1 MESIHINL
9 CHSKFTTVL
18 LYNKLA
24 METVDMVLIQE
35 SWIYKESKGGLNS
48 TGGTLIFHPMVHG
61 VAVKFPEW
69 C

>member
-1 MESIHINL
+1 
-9 CHSKFTTVL
+9 
-18 LYNKLA
+18 